1 MSKIKAVYPGTFDPV
16 TFGHIDLMRRGT
28 AIFDEVIVAV
38 AYNPRKSPLFSLDER
53 VRFIQDATTDMG
65 NITVKPFDILLVD
78 FARREGARVIMKGLR
93 AVSDF
98 DYELQMSLINRRL
111 ADDIE
116 TMFMMPSEEYSF
128 ISSSMIKEIS
138 SLNGDIGNLV
148 PPSVVEALTKRYGK

>member
-1 MSKIKAVYPGTFDPV
+1 LSKIKAVYPGTFDPV